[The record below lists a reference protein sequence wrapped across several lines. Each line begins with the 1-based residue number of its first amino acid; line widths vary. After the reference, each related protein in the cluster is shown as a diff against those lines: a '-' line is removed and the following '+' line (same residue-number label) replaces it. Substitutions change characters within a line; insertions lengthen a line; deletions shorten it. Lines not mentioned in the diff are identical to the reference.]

1 VARGD
6 VTERE
11 LLMSENETAQQEE
24 PKDKRAPII
33 IAIFAFIVFAF
44 ATAIN
49 YGGLFHHAVASE
61 TVAPVDSTK

>member
-1 VARGD
+1 
-6 VTERE
+6 
-11 LLMSENETAQQEE
+11 MSENETAQQE

-33 IAIFAFIVFAF
+33 IGICAVAVFVF

-61 TVAPVDSTK
+61 TVAPADSAK

>member
-1 VARGD
+1 MARGD

-11 LLMSENETAQQEE
+11 LFMSENETAQQE

-33 IAIFAFIVFAF
+33 IGICAVAVFVF

-61 TVAPVDSTK
+61 TVAPADSAK